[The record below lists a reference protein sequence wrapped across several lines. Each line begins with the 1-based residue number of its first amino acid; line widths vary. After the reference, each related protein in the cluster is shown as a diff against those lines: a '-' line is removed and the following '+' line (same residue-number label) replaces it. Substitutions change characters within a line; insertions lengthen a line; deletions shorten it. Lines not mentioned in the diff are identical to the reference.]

1 MQTFKVPR
9 SSSNLPREVN
19 KLRVDAEEKFK
30 HFCTKMIVDSKLSTK
45 TFNYQFDMCGS
56 RSGGQRKSVQKLKDI
71 LLKAVKKQVPYLEY
85 MSGGDL
91 LFNNNG
97 ANSVNIKLVSP
108 YMMLTIPD
116 GNEVSLLLESA
127 KWVKV
132 MRRYFRF
139 LNYKCMRNGISLN
152 IDRIRTNVEGHADEH
167 DTYRQ
172 WTNNRG
178 PKSDFTGR
186 FKITLTAKVSIRGY
200 SHDAYLRYNPLG
212 VEPIPGVD
220 THEKLAQ
227 HFLENNQLDN
237 LRAYRNVEIWDTYD
251 ITSRRGLSVYPDS
264 ERFMAV
270 EKIFLVLEEM
280 QQVIKTLSRKSNYDT
295 AAFNIGS
302 DSST

>member
-85 MSGGDL
+85 MSGGDI

-97 ANSVNIKLVSP
+97 SNSVNIKISSP
-108 YMMLTIPD
+108 YMMLTIPAD
-116 GNEVSLLLESA
+116 SEVSYMLENA
-127 KWVKV
+127 HWVKSI
-132 MRRYFRF
+132 RRYFKF
-139 LNYKCMRNGISLN
+139 MNYKCMRNGISLHM
-152 IDRIRTNVEGHADEH
+152 DRIRTTVEGHPEEH
-167 DTYRQ
+167 APYKQ
-172 WTNNRG
+172 WTQDRNQK
-178 PKSDFTGR
+178 PDFTGR

-200 SHDAYLRYNPLG
+200 EHDAYLRHNTIGIEPL
-212 VEPIPGVD
+212 PGVD
-220 THEKLAQ
+220 THEKLAEYWAERDVVGSLQ
-227 HFLENNQLDN
+227 
-237 LRAYRNVEIWDTYD
+237 RYRDVSTWGTYD